1 MPDRQ
6 RQASKR
12 TKKLNFN
19 AGNQSPKPKKQEI
32 KRQAKGK
39 SEAKT
44 KPKGQIRKLRGANQK
59 HRTKQR
65 NHQTRT

>member
-19 AGNQSPKPKKQEI
+19 AGNQSPKPKKARNKKAG
-32 KRQAKGK
+32 KRKVRGK
-39 SEAKT
+39 
-44 KPKGQIRKLRGANQK
+44 N
-59 HRTKQR
+59 
-65 NHQTRT
+65 